1 MTYRLINN
9 PQKVPWLAILCK
21 IDPSPVKGI
30 DYLKGATRQRVKENE
45 MAQEA
50 SPSFQ
55 KIEAQVKAI
64 TATKHMKEIS
74 LVIKLLNAYIAG
86 FRPQNLYRLVY

>member
-1 MTYRLINN
+1 
-9 PQKVPWLAILCK
+9 
-21 IDPSPVKGI
+21 
-30 DYLKGATRQRVKENE
+30 